1 MQQHD
6 QLVAGGPG
14 PRPPTVWAA
23 GAQQVGSLLQ
33 QEAGEST
40 GALPAAVVGW
50 AQSRRGAQGRARRRR
65 RRLGGRRQRQAAA
78 PRHKCNHFD
87 ALPEQRTPSDS
98 TQGDSPCKPA
108 PPKSPLSC
116 SKAESTRACCS
127 TSMVCC
133 TRAHSTHSKR
143 DAAHLLQHG
152 QRVSSLSAV
161 GRRQHNLGAAVR
173 QRLGRL
179 DGILPAAAPTALK
192 DQPSLP
198 RQDAESLARHET
210 NDPADFKPR
219 WGTGRQERRQRPFR
233 WENIRAEEHRVRR
246 RGAPGR
252 HETKG
257 VGASRGVGCG
267 VRAAAPAP

>member
-1 MQQHD
+1 
-6 QLVAGGPG
+6 
-14 PRPPTVWAA
+14 
-23 GAQQVGSLLQ
+23 
-33 QEAGEST
+33 
-40 GALPAAVVGW
+40 
-50 AQSRRGAQGRARRRR
+50 
-65 RRLGGRRQRQAAA
+65 
-78 PRHKCNHFD
+78 
-87 ALPEQRTPSDS
+87 
-98 TQGDSPCKPA
+98 
-108 PPKSPLSC
+108 
-116 SKAESTRACCS
+116 
-127 TSMVCC
+127 MVCC

-143 DAAHLLQHG
+143 DEVHLSKHG

-233 WENIRAEEHRVRR
+233 WENIRAEEHRVRGLRQRER
-246 RGAPGR
+246 RRRQWLGSAPGPSER
-252 HETKG
+252 SDA
-257 VGASRGVGCG
+257 ASARL
-267 VRAAAPAP
+267 